1 MLCGSE
7 SFLPCLGLLSCLQSA
22 SCWLHGCGRFSLQ
35 SYPCRGGKFHPIR
48 VREVK
53 SMLSMSCDP
62 VCSFPQAARESVVS
76 GGWWGGEGRRGS
88 VWVMVSRE
96 NPQQACLNS
105 KHLGMVL
112 KASSWPNPAAGEAHT
127 VSLVSSVHGVSE

>member
-22 SCWLHGCGRFSLQ
+22 SCWLHGCGRFSFQ

-62 VCSFPQAARESVVS
+62 VCSFPPSSQGVSSV
-76 GGWWGGEGRRGS
+76 WGLGVGGRRGS
-88 VWVMVSRE
+88 MWVMVSRE

-105 KHLGMVL
+105 EHLGMVL
-112 KASSWPNPAAGEAHT
+112 KASSWPSPATGEAHM
-127 VSLVSSVHGVSE
+127 VSLVS